1 MSKKSV
7 FSIESPFKDPVRS
20 KLFNLAQGALEN
32 FLYLDQINQI
42 YTRAV
47 EAGKTE
53 GDFPGNVLKA
63 TGVKYEVTDADL
75 KNIPTAGP
83 MVVVANHPFGG
94 IEGIIMLHMLRR
106 IRPDVKVMA
115 NYILGRMPEMA
126 EHSIYVDPFGGQ
138 DSARRNLAGMKEAI
152 RWIKEGHVLAV
163 FPSGEVSHIDLQ
175 KRAVCDPAWSP
186 TIARIIQKTKAPV
199 LPLFFQGHNG
209 KLFQVMGLIHP
220 RIRTAMLP
228 YELVRRRNSVFNVN
242 VGQLI
247 PWRRIET
254 FDTEAL
260 NDYIR
265 FRTYLLCNRQRR
277 GKKAQPTLFIRKPAA
292 QQHPVTSSAK
302 QAALEAE
309 IAARPAEQIM
319 LENDEFTVY
328 LTPAA
333 QIPNLLY
340 EIGRLR
346 EITFRAAGE
355 GTGQPIDIDR
365 FDSYY
370 LHLFLWNKPKR
381 ELAGAYR
388 LARADEV
395 IRGHG
400 LDGLYTSTL
409 FHYRAELM
417 EKLGPSFELGRS
429 FIRPEYQ
436 KSYSP
441 LLLLWKGLAQVIC
454 RNPEYKSLFGP
465 VSINNDYH
473 SASRQLMATF
483 LKINNFLPEMAALV
497 KARNPFRFT
506 PIKNFDRDTF
516 SQTVTDVDDISS
528 LIADI
533 ETEQKGIPILLKQ
546 YLKLGG
552 KLLGF
557 NIDPNFSDVLDGLIW
572 VDLSETS
579 PKILER
585 FMGKDGTRTFLQ
597 FHNRQGT
604 E

>member
-1 MSKKSV
+1 MNQNSV
-7 FSIESPFKDPVRS
+7 FKITPPFKDPARA
-20 KLFNLAQGALEN
+20 KLFELAQGALEK
-32 FLYLDQINQI
+32 FFYLEELNHI
-42 YTRAV
+42 YTSAV

-53 GDFPGNVLKA
+53 GDFPGNVLKV
-63 TGVKYEVTDADL
+63 TGVKYEVSSADM
-75 KNIPTAGP
+75 KNIPASGP
-83 MVVVANHPFGG
+83 AVVVANHPFGG
-94 IEGIIMLHMLRR
+94 IEGVMMLDLLRR
-106 IRPDVKVMA
+106 VRPDVKIMA
-115 NYILGRMPEMA
+115 NYILGRMPEMN
-126 EHSIYVDPFGGQ
+126 EYSIYVDPFGSR
-138 DSARRNLAGMKEAI
+138 DSAKRNLAGMKESV
-152 RWIKEGHVLAV
+152 RWVNEGHMLAV
-163 FPSGEVSHIDLQ
+163 FPAGEVSHIDLQ
-175 KRAVCDPAWSP
+175 KRAICDPEWSP
-186 TIARIIQKTKAPV
+186 TIARIIQKTRAAV
-199 LPLFFQGHNG
+199 LPVFFQGRNG
-209 KLFQVMGLIHP
+209 NLFQIMGLIHP
-220 RIRTAMLP
+220 RLRTAMLP
-228 YELVRRRNSVFNVN
+228 YEIASKRDCTIKVN
-242 VGQLI
+242 IGRLI
-247 PWRRIET
+247 PYERLAS
-254 FDTEAL
+254 FDTKAL
-260 NDYIR
+260 SNYIR

-277 GKKAQPTLFIRKPAA
+277 GKQVRPTLFIRKPA
-292 QQHPVTSSAK
+292 QQQPVTSSAK
-302 QAALEAE
+302 QAALDAE
-309 IAARPAEQIM
+309 IAARPPEQIM
-319 LENDEFTVY
+319 IDNDEFTVY
-328 LTPAA
+328 LAPAA

-355 GTGQPIDIDR
+355 GTGRPIDIDR
-365 FDSYY
+365 FDPYY

-409 FHYRAELM
+409 FRYRAELL
-417 EKLGPSFELGRS
+417 EKLGPSIELGRS

-436 KSYSP
+436 KSFPP

-473 SASRQLMATF
+473 SASRLLMATF
-483 LKINNFLPEMAALV
+483 LKINNFLPELAALV
-497 KARNPFRFT
+497 KARNPFRFA
-506 PIKNFDRDTF
+506 PIKDLDPDTF

-533 ETEQKGIPILLKQ
+533 ETEQKGIPVLLRQ

-585 FMGKDGTRTFLQ
+585 FMGKDGTRVFLQ
-597 FHNRQGT
+597 FHNRQVKD
-604 E
+604 

>member
-1 MSKKSV
+1 MNKKSV
-7 FSIESPFKDPVRS
+7 FSIEPPFKDPVRS
-20 KLFNLAQGALEN
+20 AFFNLAQGALEN

-42 YTRAV
+42 YNRAV

-53 GDFPGNVLKA
+53 GDFLSNVLKA
-63 TGVKYEVTDADL
+63 TGVSYEVSGADL
-75 KNIPTAGP
+75 ANIPATGP
-83 MVVVANHPFGG
+83 VVVVANHPFGG
-94 IEGIIMLHMLRR
+94 IEGIILLHLLRR

-115 NYILGRMPEMA
+115 NYVLGRMPEMA
-126 EHSIYVDPFGGQ
+126 EHSIYVDPFGSQ
-138 DSARRNLAGMKEAI
+138 EATRRNLAGVKETV
-152 RWIKEGHVLAV
+152 RWIRDGHMLAV
-163 FPSGEVSHIDLQ
+163 FPSGEVSHIDLH
-175 KRAVCDPAWSP
+175 KRAICDPAWSP
-186 TIARIIQKTKAPV
+186 TIARIIQKTQAAV
-199 LPLFFQGHNG
+199 LPVFFQGRNG
-209 KLFQVMGLIHP
+209 TLFQVMGLIHP

-228 YELVRRRNSVFNVN
+228 YEFIRRRNSVFNVN
-242 VGQLI
+242 AGQLI
-247 PWRRIET
+247 PWRRLET
-254 FDTEAL
+254 FDAGAL
-260 NDYIR
+260 NNYIR

-277 GKKAQPTLFIRKPAA
+277 GKKNRPTLFIRKPA
-292 QQHPVTSSAK
+292 QHQPVTSAAG
-302 QAALEAE
+302 QEALEAE
-309 IAARPAEQIM
+309 IASRPAEQIM
-319 LENDEFTVY
+319 IENDEYIVY
-328 LTPAA
+328 LAPAA
-333 QIPNLLY
+333 QIPNLLH

-355 GTGQPIDIDR
+355 GTGRPIDIDR
-365 FDSYY
+365 FDPYY

-388 LARADEV
+388 LARTDEV
-395 IRGHG
+395 IRQHG
-400 LDGLYTSTL
+400 LNGLYTSTL
-409 FHYRAELM
+409 FHYRAGLL
-417 EKLGPSFELGRS
+417 EKLGPSIELGRS

-454 RNPEYKSLFGP
+454 RNPGYKSLFGP

-483 LKINNFLPEMAALV
+483 LKINNFLPELAALV
-497 KARNPFRFT
+497 KARNAFRFS
-506 PIKNFDRDTF
+506 PIKNFDPDTF
-516 SQTVTDVDDISS
+516 SQTVTDVDDISA

-533 ETEQKGIPILLKQ
+533 ETEQKGIPVLLKQ

-585 FMGKDGTRTFLQ
+585 FMGKDGTRIFLQ
-597 FHNRQGT
+597 FHKRQ
-604 E
+604 ENE

>member
-1 MSKKSV
+1 MNQKSV
-7 FSIESPFKDPVRS
+7 FKITPPFKDPARA
-20 KLFNLAQGALEN
+20 KLFELAQGALEK
-32 FLYLDQINQI
+32 FFYLEELNHI
-42 YTRAV
+42 YASAV

-53 GDFPGNVLKA
+53 GDFPCNVLKM
-63 TGVKYEVTDADL
+63 TGVKYEVSGADM
-75 KNIPTAGP
+75 KNIPAAGP
-83 MVVVANHPFGG
+83 AVVVANHPFGG
-94 IEGIIMLHMLRR
+94 IEGLIMLDLLRR
-106 IRPDVKVMA
+106 VRPDVKIMA
-115 NYILGRMPEMA
+115 NYILGRMPEMN
-126 EHSIYVDPFGGQ
+126 EYSIYVDPFGGR
-138 DSARRNLAGMKEAI
+138 DSTKRNLAGMKEAV
-152 RWIKEGHVLAV
+152 RWVSEGHMLAV
-163 FPSGEVSHIDLQ
+163 FPAGEVSHIDLQ
-175 KRAVCDPAWSP
+175 KRAICDPEWSP
-186 TIARIIQKTKAPV
+186 TIARIIQKTQAAV
-199 LPLFFQGHNG
+199 LPLFFQGRNG
-209 KLFQVMGLIHP
+209 NLFQIMGLIHP
-220 RIRTAMLP
+220 RLRTAMLP
-228 YELVRRRNSVFNVN
+228 YEVASKRDCTIKVN
-242 VGQLI
+242 IGRPI
-247 PWRRIET
+247 PYERLAL
-254 FDTEAL
+254 FDTKSL
-260 NDYIR
+260 INYIR

-277 GKKAQPTLFIRKPAA
+277 GKQVRPTLFIRKPA
-292 QQHPVTSSAK
+292 QQQPVTSSAK

-309 IAARPAEQIM
+309 IDARPSDQIM
-319 LENDEFTVY
+319 IDNDEFTVY

-365 FDSYY
+365 FDPYY

-395 IRGHG
+395 IRDHG

-409 FHYRAELM
+409 FRYRAELL
-417 EKLGPSFELGRS
+417 EKLGPSIELGRS

-436 KSYSP
+436 KSFSP

-473 SASRQLMATF
+473 SASRLLMATF
-483 LKINNFLPEMAALV
+483 LKINNFLPELATLV
-497 KARNPFRFT
+497 KARNPFRFA
-506 PIKNFDRDTF
+506 PIENLDPDTF
-516 SQTVTDVDDISS
+516 SQTVTDVDDVSS

-533 ETEQKGIPILLKQ
+533 EAEQKGIPVLLRQ

-585 FMGKDGTRTFLQ
+585 FMGKDGTRVFLQ
-597 FHNRQGT
+597 FHNRQAKD
-604 E
+604 

>member
-1 MSKKSV
+1 MNKKSV
-7 FSIESPFKDPVRS
+7 FSIEPPFKDPVRS

-32 FLYLDQINQI
+32 FLYLDQVNQI
-42 YTRAV
+42 YTSAV

-53 GDFPGNVLKA
+53 GDFPGNVLKV
-63 TGVKYEVTDADL
+63 TGVNYEVSNADI
-75 KNIPTAGP
+75 KNIPATGSA
-83 MVVVANHPFGG
+83 VVVANHPFGG
-94 IEGIIMLHMLRR
+94 IEGIIMLHLLRR
-106 IRPDVKVMA
+106 VRPDVKIMA
-115 NYILGRMPEMA
+115 NYILGRMPEMN
-126 EHSIYVDPFGGQ
+126 EYSIYVDPFGNRN
-138 DSARRNLAGMKEAI
+138 SAKRNLAGMKEAI
-152 RWIKEGHVLAV
+152 RWVKEGHMLAV
-163 FPSGEVSHIDLQ
+163 FPAGEVSHIDLQ
-175 KRAVCDPAWSP
+175 KRAICDPEWSS
-186 TIARIIQKTKAPV
+186 TIARIIQKAQAAV
-199 LPLFFQGHNG
+199 LPLFFQGRNG
-209 KLFQVMGLIHP
+209 NLFQIMGLIHP
-220 RIRTAMLP
+220 RLRTAMLP
-228 YELVRRRNSVFNVN
+228 YEVASKRDCTIKVN
-242 VGQLI
+242 IGRSI
-247 PWRRIET
+247 PYERLAS
-254 FDTEAL
+254 FDTQSL
-260 NDYIR
+260 SNYIR

-277 GKKAQPTLFIRKPAA
+277 GKKAKPTLFIRKPVA
-292 QQHPVTSSAK
+292 QQQPVTSSAK

-381 ELAGAYR
+381 ELVGAYR

-395 IRGHG
+395 IRDHG

-454 RNPEYKSLFGP
+454 RNPEHKSLFGP

-483 LKINNFLPEMAALV
+483 LKINNFLPELASLV
-497 KARNPFRFT
+497 KARNAFRFA
-506 PIKNFDRDTF
+506 PIKNLDPDTF
-516 SQTVTDVDDISS
+516 SQTVTDMDEVSS

-533 ETEQKGIPILLKQ
+533 ETEQKGIPVLLRQ

-572 VDLSETS
+572 VDLSETN

-585 FMGKDGTRTFLQ
+585 FMGKEGTRGFLQ
-597 FHNRQGT
+597 FHKRQGT